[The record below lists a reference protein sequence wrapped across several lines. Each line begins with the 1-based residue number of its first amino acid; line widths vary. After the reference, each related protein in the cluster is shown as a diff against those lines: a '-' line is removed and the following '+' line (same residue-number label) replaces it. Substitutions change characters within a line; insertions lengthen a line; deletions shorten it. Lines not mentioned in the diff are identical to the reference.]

1 MHPMVL
7 LRDEPQVEGRF
18 GPFRDSA
25 NLDTRLVHGLRQMYL
40 GDIGHVESRIGPLET
55 MLLSV

>member
-7 LRDEPQVEGRF
+7 LHDEAQVDGRF
-18 GPFRDSA
+18 GPLRDSA
-25 NLDTRLVHGLRQMYL
+25 NRDTRLVHGLPQTYL
-40 GDIGHVESRIGPLET
+40 GDMGHVKSRWVHLET